1 MLFTQLECMI
11 FLSVVVLLFFFV
23 KNNSYR
29 KAILLCSN
37 LYFYA
42 YFDYRMTILLLLSAG
57 GTFYISSAISKSCD
71 QQQRRALLLTG
82 IAANAAVLA
91 FFKYFN
97 FFIENINHIVSGK
110 LFSFDHL
117 DIMVPL
123 GISFYTFRFISY
135 LVDVYREETGPGNVV
150 DFMIYGTFFPIIVSG
165 PIARAS
171 SFLPQLSRLRVS
183 GESLYRGYRLFV
195 IGLFLKVFIAD
206 RIASFVNYFY
216 SNNEL
221 FGTVT
226 AWMAVAAYS
235 VEIYCDFAGY
245 SSMAI
250 GIACM
255 LGIRIEDNFNFPYLA
270 GNIQDFWRRWHI
282 TLSDWIR
289 DYLYIPLGGSR
300 KGIWRQYG
308 NYLIVMALCGL
319 WHGAA
324 WTFVLWGCLHG
335 VMLVIHNIWRNAG
348 CRPVSIG
355 SSRCYGVCA
364 KLLTFVS
371 VSLCWVL
378 FRSEDMGQFTD
389 IMSTLFSFDM
399 NNGMLWIQ
407 PFVVFIL
414 LSFFLFHLLADL
426 KVSLVTLPLESKV
439 TPTVLLCFLWL
450 IVVFFPEKF
459 EPFVYLQF

>member
-1 MLFTQLECMI
+1 MLFTQLECML
-11 FLSVVVLLFFFV
+11 FLFVVVLLFFFV
-23 KNNSYR
+23 KKNTYR

-37 LYFYA
+37 IYFYA
-42 YFDYRMTILLLLSAG
+42 YFDYRMTALLLLSVCV
-57 GTFYISSAISKSCD
+57 TYCISYAISKSCN
-71 QQQRRALLLTG
+71 QKQKVAFLATG
-82 IAANAAVLA
+82 ILANVVVLA

-97 FFIENINHIVSGK
+97 FFIENINHIVSGS

-117 DIMVPL
+117 NIIVPL

-135 LVDVYREETGPGNVV
+135 LVDVYRGEMGPRKSV

-165 PIARAS
+165 PISRAS
-171 SFLPQLSRLRVS
+171 SFLPQLSELRVS
-183 GESLYRGYRLFV
+183 GESLYKGYRLFV

-206 RIASFVNYFY
+206 RVASYVNYFY

-226 AWMAVAAYS
+226 AWLAVAAYS

-255 LGIRIEDNFNFPYLA
+255 LGIRIEENFNFPYLA
-270 GNIQDFWRRWHI
+270 ENIQDFWRRWHI
-282 TLSDWIR
+282 TLSDWIK

-300 KGIWRQYG
+300 KGVRRQYV
-308 NYLIVMALCGL
+308 NYLTVMALCGL

-335 VMLVIHNIWRNAG
+335 VMLVVHNIWRNAKYYSA
-348 CRPVSIG
+348 SIS
-355 SSRCYGVCA
+355 SSRCYTVFA
-364 KLLTFVS
+364 KLLTFLS
-371 VSLCWVL
+371 VTLCWVL
-378 FRSEDMGQFTD
+378 FRSENMEQFLD
-389 IMSTLFSFDM
+389 IMVTLFAFDM
-399 NNGMLWIQ
+399 NNGMLWVQ

-414 LSFFLFHLLADL
+414 LSFFVFHLLVDL
-426 KVSLVTLPLESKV
+426 KLKFVTVPLESKM

-450 IVVFFPEKF
+450 IVVFSPEKF